1 MTEKN
6 MLERQTCICVIHKYS
21 LKLYH
26 AKEEDVYE
34 DDPGM
39 LCSALSQS
47 SHKMTEAEWET
58 ILLSDKSKC

>member
-1 MTEKN
+1 MTGYEKN

-34 DDPGM
+34 HEHEH
-39 LCSALSQS
+39 ALSQS
-47 SHKMTEAEWET
+47 SRKLTKAKWET
-58 ILLSDKSKC
+58 ILLSDKSKF